1 MTTLDDDASMR
12 EEQFLNAALAT
23 RKPDGPTATGRC
35 LYCNAELSDTRRF
48 CDGWCAEDWQLEQE
62 AYKRNRG
69 RR

>member
-35 LYCNAELSDTRRF
+35 LYCNAELPDTRRW
-48 CDGWCAEDWQLEQE
+48 CDEWCQEDWVLEIESQ
-62 AYKRNRG
+62 RRHRG
-69 RR
+69 RM

>member
-1 MTTLDDDASMR
+1 MTTVDDDASMR
-12 EEQFLNAALAT
+12 EEQFLKVALST
-23 RKPDGPTATGRC
+23 RKPAGPVATGRC
-35 LYCNAELSDTRRF
+35 LYCNAELPDTRRF

>member
-1 MTTLDDDASMR
+1 MTTIDDDASMR
-12 EEQFLNAALAT
+12 EEHFLKVALST
-23 RKPDGPTATGRC
+23 RKPAGPTATGRC
-35 LYCNAELSDTRRF
+35 LYCNAELPDTRRF

>member
-12 EEQFLNAALAT
+12 EEQFLKVALQK